1 MSQNTNNGGR
11 IRVER
16 SCAFCGR
23 SEEQVEF
30 LIPSPTGIYI
40 CDKCIDACNDII
52 TDYFEDEDP
61 AEALADAELPTP
73 MEIKATLDD
82 YIIGQD
88 NAKIAL
94 AVAVYNHRGIK
105 LGYIT
110 RHQNTAVANIMDSG
124 MVSECFGIIQSLDK
138 RRTSVGMLA
147 SIYYVCEEKDYIK
160 IIYIIQRS

>member
-1 MSQNTNNGGR
+1 MMYRNDDNVHYLFSALVVGSFFTENINEGAKASEIGDEITLKR
-11 IRVER
+11 ER
-16 SCAFCGR
+16 YNKF
-23 SEEQVEF
+23 
-30 LIPSPTGIYI
+30 
-40 CDKCIDACNDII
+40 DK
-52 TDYFEDEDP
+52 
-61 AEALADAELPTP
+61 
-73 MEIKATLDD
+73 K
-82 YIIGQD
+82 
-88 NAKIAL
+88 